1 MWPPPLRPNWH
12 PSRTQLMSQPKCR
25 IAVRWQQQPQKKTK
39 QNKKQEDGGHF
50 VVLCNTMLMSISCLC
65 ILVRT
70 FWYIYLDIW
79 KYSWCGSLREGNFSR
94 PLTTCYQKIF
104 YEVDHLLFLIVL
116 QGVQEY
122 EKVANE
128 VEQKT
133 DSTIS
138 GKRSYYY
145 IISVDQFYS
154 YFYLLISDL
163 RLVAKVCSHRFC
175 WRCRTLTPQ

>member
-1 MWPPPLRPNWH
+1 MDPKKQPMH
-12 PSRTQLMSQPKCR
+12 FSRTTAKAERDLFSRSWVFLCVEWGHPLWDPIDTPLGNNSLANQNAGFQSDDNNNNN
-25 IAVRWQQQPQKKTK
+25 KTTTK
-39 QNKKQEDGGHF
+39 KKQEDSGHF
-50 VVLCNTMLMSISCLC
+50 VVLCNTTLISISCLF

-70 FWYIYLDIW
+70 LWYIYLDMW
-79 KYSWCGSLREGNFSR
+79 KHLWCGSLREGNFSR
-94 PLTTCYQKIF
+94 PLTTCYQKFF
-104 YEVDHLLFLIVL
+104 YEVDHLFFLIVL

-145 IISVDQFYS
+145 
-154 YFYLLISDL
+154 
-163 RLVAKVCSHRFC
+163 FC
-175 WRCRTLTPQ
+175 WSVL